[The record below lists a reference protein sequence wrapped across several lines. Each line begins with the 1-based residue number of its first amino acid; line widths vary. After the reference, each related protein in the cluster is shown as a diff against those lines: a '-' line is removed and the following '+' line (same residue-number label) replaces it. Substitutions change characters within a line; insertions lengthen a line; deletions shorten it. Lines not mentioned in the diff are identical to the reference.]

1 MFVNLWA
8 GRIGAP
14 MTYAAVHQLVG
25 RIRARTGV
33 EFTLHMLRHT
43 HATELIRSGVAIEV
57 VARLLTH
64 QSSTTTSQI
73 YVHLDVA
80 DVRAALQRAGVWAEG
95 RLVTSS
101 GAARHLR
108 PRPEVLAGGG
118 DRSRPST
125 PTTPGTPRG
134 SGSRPAAAATSP
146 TSRCIDQVWLREAIK
161 RWSRFR
167 LGAGYT
173 FTTIDAGAQA
183 LARWSLFLAERP
195 EVAGPADITRELLQ
209 SFLSWMASS
218 HWAINTRS
226 HTLTFTKVFLEWG
239 HRHDTLPGLP
249 ADAVIYEEEVSR
261 PPDALPQFIPEFVM
275 AQLECRRQ
283 PGPAAQPDR
292 PPSRRVV
299 DGDRHPRR
307 RRVGARVQPDRR
319 TTASAALPALRQLQ
333 GRASNSSS
341 PSAPRPPTTIRAQ
354 QDHVR
359 SRWPQGSPWL
369 FPGILENADG
379 TKPYA
384 HGSLSHQLGN
394 WQKAIDVRD
403 EAGQPVRVHAHQFR
417 HTVGTRL
424 INAGV
429 PQHVIQRLLG
439 HASPRMTARYAQI
452 HDHTVRD
459 AFERYCAQRVNTAGD
474 AVPYDPDALTAD
486 AEWVKHNLSRVRDSL
501 PNGYCGRPPQQDC
514 PHPNACLTC
523 PDFQTTPEFLDV
535 HRHQATTNRK
545 LIARA
550 DSNGQFRLA
559 DNLRRVQDSL
569 DRIIPALE
577 DLDGDKP

>member
-1 MFVNLWA
+1 
-8 GRIGAP
+8 
-14 MTYAAVHQLVG
+14 
-25 RIRARTGV
+25 
-33 EFTLHMLRHT
+33 
-43 HATELIRSGVAIEV
+43 
-57 VARLLTH
+57 
-64 QSSTTTSQI
+64 
-73 YVHLDVA
+73 
-80 DVRAALQRAGVWAEG
+80 
-95 RLVTSS
+95 VTSS

-108 PRPEVLAGGG
+108 ARPELLLGGG
-118 DRSRPST
+118 DAVEAEYANDTWDAAILGIAAR
-125 PTTPGTPRG
+125 RG
-134 SGSRPAAAATSP
+134 RNFAHFGV
-146 TSRCIDQVWLREAIK
+146 IHQVWLREAIK

-167 LGAGYT
+167 LGAGYS

-183 LARWSLFLAERP
+183 LARWSIFLDERP
-195 EVAGPADITRELLQ
+195 AVAGPADITRELLE

-218 HWAINTRS
+218 AWAVNTRS

-239 HRHDTLPGLP
+239 HRHNTLPGLP
-249 ADAVIYEEEVSR
+249 ANAVIYEEEVSR
-261 PPDALPQFIPEFVM
+261 PPDQLPKFIPEFVM
-275 AQLECRRQ
+275 AQLESDANLARLRNPTVRHLVIVLMETGIRGGDASVLAFNPIVEDSVGGACLRFDN
-283 PGPAAQPDR
+283 AKV
-292 PPSRRVV
+292 RVEQLI
-299 DGDRHPRR
+299 PIN
-307 RRVGARVQPDRR
+307 AK
-319 TTASAALPALRQLQ
+319 ASAA
-333 GRASNSSS
+333 
-341 PSAPRPPTTIRAQ
+341 IRDQ
-354 QDHVR
+354 QAHVLA
-359 SRWPQGSPWL
+359 RWPQGSPWL
-369 FPGILENADG
+369 FPGLMQNPDG

-384 HGSLSHQLGN
+384 HGSLSQQLGD

-403 EAGQPVRVHAHQFR
+403 EAGQRVRVHAHQFR

-459 AFERYCAQRVNTAGD
+459 AFERYCAQRVNTAGES
-474 AVPYDPDALTAD
+474 VPYEPDALTAD
-486 AEWVKHNLSRVRDSL
+486 AEWAKHNLSRVRDSL

-535 HRHQATTNRK
+535 HRQQAGVNRT

-550 DSNGQFRLA
+550 DNNGQFRLA

-577 DLDGDKP
+577 ALGDDKQS